1 MCGRDRILGGRL
13 TKSNDGFAVQAK
25 LFHGLSDI
33 SRLSIL
39 QSLRNGA
46 ASVSQIVQVTGL
58 SQSNASNHLSCLRN
72 CGLVRSEQRG
82 RNIFYMFANDKIG
95 ELLTLVESITKGLAN
110 EFEDCTTASVSVDLK
125 EP

>member
-1 MCGRDRILGGRL
+1 M